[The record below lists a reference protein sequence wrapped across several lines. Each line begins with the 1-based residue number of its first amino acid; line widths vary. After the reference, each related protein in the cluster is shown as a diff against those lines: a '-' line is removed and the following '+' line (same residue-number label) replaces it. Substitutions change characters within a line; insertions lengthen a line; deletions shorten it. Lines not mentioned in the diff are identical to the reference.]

1 MAAVLNPDWL
11 SCLPSSWSYGVTRD
25 GRVFFINEEAK
36 STTWLHPVTGEAL
49 ITGHRKTPGKRCC
62 SVLVRRGCNGRMPEL
77 RLDALLQKFRSVTAR
92 RPAVRHWAGT
102 ACLWHV
108 QVSKGALRFTCT
120 SSLGEQCERELR
132 EVPRVGPQHCRSC
145 FQSEPLHTPPQKQLI
160 VVFLPQIYQPGGK
173 KDIRSKEHAASSTGT
188 TVRHVISRPFAR
200 SPALRKVLFTPNN
213 AGSVFLVT
221 RSPAW
226 ALGCDQADYRATSS
240 FGNGESQRS
249 EVSSGMEKELSVLQ
263 CVVIQHP
270 TQDKLTSC
278 WRRQSLARG
287 QQHVRALRD
296 TPGLRT
302 PLHIVT
308 SSRERGR
315 GIQAAAW
322 DVLKHIPV
330 GGPFPVQLPLVLVLL
345 FLYHLS
351 LTHLVLQGTVM
362 APSALESQGPPSGA
376 GHNERKVTCKHPVSG
391 TPSQDNC
398 IFVVNEQPTSK
409 APADE
414 KKERPT
420 STMSEASNYTGGS
433 DYTGQPCSPTAR
445 VRPSRSSK
453 KVHNF
458 GKRSNSIKRNP
469 NAPVVK
475 SNWLY
480 KQDSTG
486 MKMWK
491 KRWFVLSD
499 MCLFYYRAHGFSSL
513 NLVEVRPLN
522 LVEVHPQNLVEV
534 RPLKIVEVRLL
545 NLVEVRPMNLVQVRP
560 LNLVEVRPMN
570 LVEVRPHNLVE
581 VRPLN
586 LLEVRP
592 LNLLEVRL
600 LNLVEFRPLNLVEF
614 RPLNLVEFCPMNLVE
629 VRPLNLVEVCP
640 MNLVEVRPLNLV
652 EVRPMNLMEVS
663 SLNLVEVR
671 PMNLVEV
678 RPNFHQTI
686 MPSNAT
692 VLKTDEKEEGILGS
706 ILLPSFHISMLSV
719 DDHISK
725 KYAFKAAHPN
735 MRTYYFCTDT
745 AKEMESWMKVMT
757 DAALVHTEPIRRLEK
772 VKADLRSP
780 QEMNNMLNHRVLT
793 RPEIQNNE
801 RNRESLRQE
810 DRKQKQVEKQSSTHR
825 KMLQK
830 DSEKHLLQK
839 DGEKCV
845 LQKDG
850 DRHMLQKDAEKY
862 VLQKDG
868 ERFGLQKDGEKYLLQ
883 KDRQRYTINKDGE
896 KCTLQKDSEKYVL
909 QKDSEQ
915 YLHREGS
922 QTMPKERPKAA
933 LPRKAE
939 KPGLQR
945 EGDRYGFQKEGT
957 VEQPLTKINS
967 IKLQPAQAA
976 AIATAISTARQLP
989 KEGQQQVAQVNGSGE
1004 RSPGDVTSTLSHR
1017 PSLQPQH
1024 MEPDKSLGR
1033 TNSVQRLE
1041 QWARIQH
1048 SRGQDDDTKSI
1059 TSYQTLPRNMPSHRT
1074 PVVPRYPE
1082 GYRTLPR
1089 NMLRPGSVC
1098 SVAGSAYDR
1107 ALPSA
1112 ATAAEKRRSL
1122 RDDTMWQLYE
1132 WQQRQTQSRLGYG
1145 TLPSPKTMGRIA
1157 ESIPASPSHG
1167 SLGMYHTIS
1176 PNRPLQ
1182 TSYNPATSQVSSP
1195 VFRGDVSLER
1205 RRRAHL
1211 PKVCTQAVVP
1221 GTEQLY
1227 LGQYAYPPD
1236 RRVSVAQSVT
1246 PQSLQGKT
1254 PEELTLLLIKL
1265 RRQQAELHSL
1275 REHTLAQL
1283 MQLNAEAAN
1292 PKSEILTHHLQRN
1305 LMYLDSQMNP
1315 DGVRENMYGCR
1326 HAELDVDAKLSRL
1339 CEQGKVVQTQ
1349 EDKLQQLHREKHTLE
1364 TALLSASQEIEM
1376 SAENPGAVQSVVQ
1389 QRDVLQSGL
1398 LSTCRE
1404 LSRVNAELDRSWR
1417 EYDKLE
1423 IDVTLAKRDLLEQ
1436 LEALGSPQTEP
1447 PSHQHVQI
1455 QKELWRIQDVME
1467 ALNKN
1472 KPKRSSEPGFPGAS
1486 PLSSL
1491 QKSEVC
1497 MPCSSKLT
1505 AQSAVAVPSR
1515 TVMLR
1520 LCWTVSRVQE
1530 SGCVPPR
1537 PPLPQVYEGGD
1548 RPSVPPPPCPS
1559 STQPHGP
1566 HPAPHRPDERKT
1578 AQRNG
1583 SHSGPDYRLY
1593 KSEPELTT
1601 VAEVDE
1607 SNGEEKS
1614 EHTAEKEPCSIKG
1627 VSFPVGVVSPRKK
1640 SPLPESSTIASY
1652 VTLRKSKKPDTRT
1665 DRPHSAVEHMSGVEG
1680 VRQRMSV
1687 EEQMERIRR
1696 HQQGAV
1702 RERDRK
1708 KEECLLSHSH
1718 SFSKENP
1725 SYYTLQVAISSTHH
1739 VLTPRSDNSEHAM
1752 SLHRIRCRL
1761 S

>member
-49 ITGHRKTPGKRCC
+49 ITGHRKTPDLPTGWEEGYTFEGARCFI
-62 SVLVRRGCNGRMPEL
+62 N
-77 RLDALLQKFRSVTAR
+77 
-92 RPAVRHWAGT
+92 
-102 ACLWHV
+102 
-108 QVSKGALRFTCT
+108 
-120 SSLGEQCERELR
+120 
-132 EVPRVGPQHCRSC
+132 
-145 FQSEPLHTPPQKQLI
+145 
-160 VVFLPQIYQPGGK
+160 
-173 KDIRSKEHAASSTGT
+173 
-188 TVRHVISRPFAR
+188 
-200 SPALRKVLFTPNN
+200 
-213 AGSVFLVT
+213 
-221 RSPAW
+221 
-226 ALGCDQADYRATSS
+226 
-240 FGNGESQRS
+240 
-249 EVSSGMEKELSVLQ
+249 
-263 CVVIQHP
+263 
-270 TQDKLTSC
+270 
-278 WRRQSLARG
+278 
-287 QQHVRALRD
+287 
-296 TPGLRT
+296 
-302 PLHIVT
+302 
-308 SSRERGR
+308 
-315 GIQAAAW
+315 
-322 DVLKHIPV
+322 
-330 GGPFPVQLPLVLVLL
+330 
-345 FLYHLS
+345 
-351 LTHLVLQGTVM
+351 
-362 APSALESQGPPSGA
+362 
-376 GHNERKVTCKHPVSG
+376 HNERKVTCKHPVSG

-398 IFVVNEQPTSK
+398 IFVVNEHLNCGTLVRAVSSRPTSK

-433 DYTGQPCSPTAR
+433 DYTGQPCSPTA
-445 VRPSRSSK
+445 RPSRSSK

-499 MCLFYYRAHGFSSL
+499 MCLFYYR
-513 NLVEVRPLN
+513 
-522 LVEVHPQNLVEV
+522 
-534 RPLKIVEVRLL
+534 
-545 NLVEVRPMNLVQVRP
+545 
-560 LNLVEVRPMN
+560 
-570 LVEVRPHNLVE
+570 
-581 VRPLN
+581 
-586 LLEVRP
+586 
-592 LNLLEVRL
+592 
-600 LNLVEFRPLNLVEF
+600 
-614 RPLNLVEFCPMNLVE
+614 
-629 VRPLNLVEVCP
+629 
-640 MNLVEVRPLNLV
+640 
-652 EVRPMNLMEVS
+652 
-663 SLNLVEVR
+663 
-671 PMNLVEV
+671 
-678 RPNFHQTI
+678 
-686 MPSNAT
+686 
-692 VLKTDEKEEGILGS
+692 DEKEEGILGS

-1004 RSPGDVTSTLSHR
+1004 RSPVDVTSTLSHR

-1315 DGVRENMYGCR
+1315 DGVRESMYGCR
-1326 HAELDVDAKLSRL
+1326 PAELDVDAKLSRL

-1491 QKSEVC
+1491 QKSE
-1497 MPCSSKLT
+1497 
-1505 AQSAVAVPSR
+1505 
-1515 TVMLR
+1515 
-1520 LCWTVSRVQE
+1520 E

-1725 SYYTLQVAISSTHH
+1725 SYYTLQIYSKSS
-1739 VLTPRSDNSEHAM
+1739 VLSPEEQVGRRREMSVGEAELMRVTSTSKEPPHTQEAQTEVVPDSELKDTCSTANRDAEPHQQRAPAELHLANSLQTAVMVRVNSEEEQKQDDIIKASCDVTASKHGNLVSVNSVSGATQSPTQSSSHSPSPQHLPDGSHFM
-1752 SLHRIRCRL
+1752 CV
-1761 S
+1761 